1 MDKEIEKNDDSF
13 FQIIESE
20 LIKNNKKDYLLTI
33 ASNKS
38 RNALFLLIQQSSY
51 FYFKK
56 LDDFKEINFLK
67 KFNLSQSFDIMIKL
81 FKQKKDSIIL
91 EEEENKQIKL
101 SFEIELSINGTNLN
115 FSKEKIE
122 FILNIDDVEQIIRN
136 DLIWLNV
143 LFLFKEIEKYNKFKV
158 EQMSKIDRLT
168 KEKSDLKNIIE
179 FFQQNYNLNN
189 KIINFNEKDF
199 NNSQIINESNKNQF
213 GFIKKKINYNIE
225 ETKIKF
231 RMLYSAKL
239 NGDSSKIFH
248 KLCDNHFNTLVL
260 VKTDKENIFGGFASK
275 SWNSMELGRKKDI
288 KSFLFSLNKKKIYCA
303 EKDKKFHLYCS
314 EFDGPCFYAFSIED
328 SCLKN
333 GGFCDEVQKCNYD
346 SFQSDYEINNGNKKF
361 VVDQLEVFEILIEK

>member
-1 MDKEIEKNDDSF
+1 MNKEIEKSDDSF

-20 LIKNNKKDYLLTI
+20 LIKNNKKYYLLTI

-56 LDDFKEINFLK
+56 LEDFKEINFLK
-67 KFNLSQSFDIMIKL
+67 KFNLNQSIDIIIKL
-81 FKQKKDSIIL
+81 FQEKKDSINL

-101 SFEIELSINGTNLN
+101 SFEIELSINGTNLH

-122 FILNIDDVEQIIRN
+122 FILNIDVVEQIIKN
-136 DLIWLNV
+136 DLIWLNI
-143 LFLFKEIEKYNKFKV
+143 LFLFKRIEKYNKFKV
-158 EQMSKIDRLT
+158 EQISKIDRLT
-168 KEKSDLKNIIE
+168 KEKSYLKNITK
-179 FFQQNYNLNN
+179 FFQRNYDLNN
-189 KIINFNEKDF
+189 EIINFNEK
-199 NNSQIINESNKNQF
+199 NLSYSQIINESNKNHF
-213 GFIKKKINYNIE
+213 NFIKKRINYNIE

-288 KSFLFSLNKKKIYCA
+288 KSFIFSLNKKKIYNS
-303 EKDKKFHLYCS
+303 EKDKNFHLYCS

-333 GGFCDEVQKCNYD
+333 GGYCDEVQKCNYD
-346 SFQSDYEINNGNKKF
+346 SFQNDYELNNGYKKF
-361 VVDQLEVFEILIEK
+361 VVSQLEVFEILIEI

>member
-1 MDKEIEKNDDSF
+1 MNKEIEKSDDSF

-20 LIKNNKKDYLLTI
+20 LIKNNKKYYLLTI

-56 LDDFKEINFLK
+56 LEDFKEINFLK
-67 KFNLSQSFDIMIKL
+67 KFNLSQSIDIIIKL
-81 FKQKKDSIIL
+81 FQEKKDSINL
-91 EEEENKQIKL
+91 EEEENKKIKL
-101 SFEIELSINGTNLN
+101 SFEIELSINGTNLH

-122 FILNIDDVEQIIRN
+122 FILNIDDVEQIIKN
-136 DLIWLNV
+136 DLIWLNI
-143 LFLFKEIEKYNKFKV
+143 LFLFKRIEKYNKFKV
-158 EQMSKIDRLT
+158 EQISKIDRLT
-168 KEKSDLKNIIE
+168 KEKSDLKNITK
-179 FFQQNYNLNN
+179 FFQRNYDLNN
-189 KIINFNEKDF
+189 KIINFNEK
-199 NNSQIINESNKNQF
+199 NLNYSQIINESNKNHF
-213 GFIKKKINYNIE
+213 NFIKKRINYNIE

-288 KSFLFSLNKKKIYCA
+288 KSFIFSINKKKIYNA
-303 EKDKKFHLYCS
+303 EKDKNFHLYCS

-333 GGFCDEVQKCNYD
+333 GGYCDKVQKCNYD
-346 SFQSDYEINNGNKKF
+346 SFQNDYELNNGYKKF
-361 VVDQLEVFEILIEK
+361 VVSQLEVFEILIEI

>member
-56 LDDFKEINFLK
+56 LEDFKEINFLK

-81 FKQKKDSIIL
+81 FKEKKDSIIL

-122 FILNIDDVEQIIRN
+122 IILNIDNADQIIKN
-136 DLIWLNV
+136 DLIWHNA
-143 LFLFKEIEKYNKFKV
+143 LFLLKEIEKYNKFNA
-158 EQMSKIDRLT
+158 EQINKIDELT
-168 KEKSDLKNIIE
+168 KEKSFLKNIIE
-179 FFQQNYNLNN
+179 YLQKNNNLNN

-199 NNSQIINESNKNQF
+199 NNSQIINELNKNQL
-213 GFIKKKINYNIE
+213 GFIKKKINYNNE

-260 VKTDKENIFGGFASK
+260 VKTDKENVFGGFASK
-275 SWNSMELGRKKDI
+275 SWNSMELGRKKDL
-288 KSFLFSLNKKKIYCA
+288 KSFIFSLNKKKIYSA
-303 EKDKKFHLYCS
+303 KKDKKFHLYCS

-328 SCLKN
+328 FCLKN
-333 GGFCDEVQKCNYD
+333 GGFCDEVQKCNFD

>member
-1 MDKEIEKNDDSF
+1 MNKEIEKSDDSF

-20 LIKNNKKDYLLTI
+20 LIKNNKKYYLLTI

-56 LDDFKEINFLK
+56 LEDFKEINFLK
-67 KFNLSQSFDIMIKL
+67 KFNLNQSIDIIIKL
-81 FKQKKDSIIL
+81 FQEKKDSINL

-101 SFEIELSINGTNLN
+101 SFEIELSINGTNLH

-122 FILNIDDVEQIIRN
+122 FILNIDVVEQIIKN
-136 DLIWLNV
+136 DLIWLNI
-143 LFLFKEIEKYNKFKV
+143 LFLFKRIEKYNKFKV
-158 EQMSKIDRLT
+158 EQISKIDRLT
-168 KEKSDLKNIIE
+168 KEKSYLKNITK
-179 FFQQNYNLNN
+179 FFQRNYDLNN
-189 KIINFNEKDF
+189 EIINFNEK
-199 NNSQIINESNKNQF
+199 NLSYSQIINESNKNHF
-213 GFIKKKINYNIE
+213 NFIKKRINYNIE

-288 KSFLFSLNKKKIYCA
+288 KSFIFSLNKKKIYNA
-303 EKDKKFHLYCS
+303 EKDKNFHLYCS

-333 GGFCDEVQKCNYD
+333 GGYCDEVQKCNYD
-346 SFQSDYEINNGNKKF
+346 SFQNDYELNNGYKKF
-361 VVDQLEVFEILIEK
+361 VVSQLEVFEILIEI